1 MALWLEEE
9 AGEGGHTETIDFWVV
24 GPTERFG
31 AVNSKFNVFV
41 SPECPMFIALARVLL
56 GCPRQHPNEEHTS
69 FLLYR
74 PCTEDSSMRLE
85 IAFTESILS

>member
-1 MALWLEEE
+1 MALWLGEE

-41 SPECPMFIALARVLL
+41 SSERPMFSSLWRVLL
-56 GCPRQHPNEEHTS
+56 GGPKATPKRRTYFFFALPALHRRFFNEVGNRIH
-69 FLLYR
+69 
-74 PCTEDSSMRLE
+74 
-85 IAFTESILS
+85 